1 MNEFSQI
8 KFLISNSLMIAGRF
22 FGLPVQRMIL
32 VVDLNA
38 IKFCGFFEE
47 EKNEEMGVA
56 KISEFGKF

>member
-1 MNEFSQI
+1 
-8 KFLISNSLMIAGRF
+8 MIAGRF